1 MKFCELIINYIVNH
15 KCTYDTHLMQI
26 VLSYI
31 IEMKKEFE
39 LK

>member
-1 MKFCELIINYIVNH
+1 MKFYELIINYIVNH
-15 KCTYDTHLMQI
+15 KCIYDILMQT